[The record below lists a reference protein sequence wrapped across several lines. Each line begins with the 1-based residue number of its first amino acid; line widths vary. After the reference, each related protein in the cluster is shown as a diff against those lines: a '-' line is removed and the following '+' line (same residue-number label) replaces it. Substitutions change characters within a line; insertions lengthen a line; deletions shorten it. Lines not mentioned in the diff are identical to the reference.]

1 MAEGLSF
8 MNKVFLIGN
17 LVRDPELNFI
27 ASGTAIAKMSI
38 AVNRRFKIGGE
49 WKEEVVFIDL
59 VVWGKQGENC
69 QKYLSKGKK
78 VYVEGRLS
86 QNRWTAQDGTN
97 RSKIEI
103 IAERVQFLTPASSS
117 GSSDYNNKEENS
129 FNGDAGEGSDNAE
142 PFTNDDVPF

>member
-17 LVRDPELNFI
+17 LVRDPELNYI
-27 ASGTAIAKMSI
+27 PSGTAVAKMSI
-38 AVNRRFKIGGE
+38 AVNRRYKVNNE

-69 QKYLSKGKK
+69 HKYLSKGKK

-86 QNRWTAQDGTN
+86 LSRWTTQDGAN

-103 IAERVQFLTPASSS
+103 IAERVQFLSPASDSS
-117 GSSDYNNKEENS
+117 GDYNKNDSTNKE
-129 FNGDAGEGSDNAE
+129 FDNNDMDNNTA
-142 PFTNDDVPF
+142 FTNDDVPF

>member
-1 MAEGLSF
+1 MADGLSF

-17 LVRDPELNFI
+17 LVRDPELNYI
-27 ASGTAIAKMSI
+27 SSGTAVAKMSI
-38 AVNRRFKIGGE
+38 AINRRYKSGGE

-69 QKYLSKGKK
+69 QKYLAKGKK

-86 QNRWTAQDGTN
+86 QNRWTAQDGSN

-103 IAERVQFLTPASSS
+103 IAERVQFLTPASESQGNDS
-117 GSSDYNNKEENS
+117 NKDNDMSPDDFNEPNDMDNNM
-129 FNGDAGEGSDNAE
+129 
-142 PFTNDDVPF
+142 TNDDVPF